1 MLSGSVDT
9 CEGLLVEEHLE
20 SMLLGDGLH
29 EGHEDEVV
37 IDGEVGLLEHG
48 CDLELVGCDLVVPGL
63 DGDSELVALEL
74 QVLHELDDPAGDGS
88 EVVVLELL
96 VPGGVVTDE
105 GPLGHDQVGTLG
117 VQCCVHEEVL
127 LLPSE
132 VGVDEV
138 LLDAEVL
145 QDLGRGLGDG
155 GLGLQE
161 GCLEIQGLSGV

>member
-1 MLSGSVDT
+1 M
-9 CEGLLVEEHLE
+9 EEHLE
-20 SMLLGDGLH
+20 SVLLGDGLH
-29 EGHEDEVV
+29 EGHKDEVV
-37 IDGEVGLLEHG
+37 VDGEVGLLEHG
-48 CDLELVGCDLVVPGL
+48 CNLELVGCDLVVPGL

-74 QVLHELDDPAGDGS
+74 QVLHELDDPSGDGS

-96 VPGGVVTDE
+96 VPGGVVSDQC
-105 GPLGHDQVGTLG
+105 PLGHYEIGALRVEGG
-117 VQCCVHEEVL
+117 VHEEVL

-145 QDLGRGLGDG
+145 QDLCGGLGHR

-161 GCLEIQGLSGV
+161 GGLVIESLSGV